1 MSFRWGGAGP
11 VIGGAEPLYQ
21 CRSTLHRVAFCVLTV
36 ALGAGAAPTSAQVP
50 ALGPDQLA
58 QIEALVRDKADA
70 LGVPAVSVAVGT
82 GGEIVWSEGFGTADL
97 EHDAPAS
104 AATLYRT
111 ASITK
116 WMTATAALSLVEE
129 GRLDLDA
136 PVQDYCPE
144 FPEKRWPLTSRHLL
158 THRGGVRHYVGG
170 NGEPRGTSGERAEL
184 ARRRYEE
191 RHRFLDRFTDVI
203 RPLDGFKDD
212 PLLFEPGAR
221 YRYSSHGYRLL
232 GCVLRGAAGDR
243 YNELMETRVF
253 TPAGM
258 TATRPDDAWAIIP
271 GRASGYFID
280 RRGGLRR
287 DDYRDVSENLPAGG
301 HLSTSAD
308 LVRFALAWDRGELVS
323 EESKAAMTA
332 RPAFA
337 NAEPEED
344 EGRWYGFG
352 VNVAEWQG
360 HRILLHSGGQSGTST
375 LLVLFPDDDLAV
387 AVMTNVSGQGRFT
400 SEVLFGI
407 AEVLFGG

>member
-1 MSFRWGGAGP
+1 MEGIRH
-11 VIGGAEPLYQ
+11 VIGLAECL
-21 CRSTLHRVAFCVLTV
+21 RSRRLARRRAAFCVAAIATGVLP
-36 ALGAGAAPTSAQVP
+36 AGISAQTP
-50 ALGPDQLA
+50 AVGPEPVA
-58 QIEALVRDKADA
+58 AIEALVVEKADA
-70 LGVPAVSVAVGT
+70 LGIPAVSAAVGT
-82 GGEIVWSEGFGTADL
+82 GAEVVWERGFGTADL
-97 EHDAPAS
+97 EHDAPATAS
-104 AATLYRT
+104 TRYRT

-116 WMTATAALSLVEE
+116 WMTATAAMRLVEE
-129 GRLDLDA
+129 GKLDLDA
-136 PVQDYCPE
+136 PVQEYCPG

-170 NGEPRGTSGERAEL
+170 NGEPRGTPEERAEL
-184 ARRRYEE
+184 ARRRYDE

-232 GCVLRGAAGDR
+232 GCVLRGAAGER
-243 YNELMETRVF
+243 YDDLMQTHVF
-253 TPAGM
+253 DPAGM
-258 TATRPDDAWAIIP
+258 TATQPDDARAIVP

-280 RRGGLRR
+280 QRGGLRR
-287 DDYRDVSENLPAGG
+287 DDFRDVSENLPAGG
-301 HLSTSAD
+301 HLSTPAD

-323 EESKAAMTA
+323 EESMAAMTA
-332 RPAFA
+332 RPAFP
-337 NAEPEED
+337 NAEPEPD

-352 VNVAEWQG
+352 VNVAEWEG